1 MHNAR
6 GYIQLIATGGTIS
19 AGPEGPLRASS
30 IIKMARRLPADVPIR
45 GEDLLTVPSSRF
57 SVDDLHR
64 LAERVNEAVSD
75 EACLGVVVTH
85 GTDSMEES
93 ALAVELLG
101 APSKPVVFTGAMVPT
116 RDAGADGPTN
126 VADAFDCVLS
136 DSAQRLGTVVV
147 MNQRIHAAL
156 DVRKLHTENKDAFAS
171 GDSGP
176 IGLISP
182 ETVEI
187 VRSPARLGF
196 RSSKLEERVELVT
209 LTTGLGGARM
219 IKLAARDGA
228 RGIVVEAF
236 GAGNLPERATEA
248 AARAMEEGVVVL
260 VTSRVPTGD
269 MELDSP
275 AAKAGLIPAIT
286 AGRRLPGPSAR
297 ILLMAQLGEG
307 LGENQIRTLL
317 LSGSLEELLED
328 PMPDS
333 G

>member
-1 MHNAR
+1 MDTAR

-19 AGPEGPLRASS
+19 AGPDGPLRAAS

-57 SVDDLHR
+57 GVDDLLR

-75 EACLGVVVTH
+75 ESCLGVVVTH

-93 ALAVELLG
+93 AIAVELLG
-101 APSKPVVFTGAMVPT
+101 APTKPVVFTGAMVPT
-116 RDAGADGPTN
+116 RDAGADGPMN

-136 DSAQRLGTVVV
+136 ESAHKLGTVVV

-171 GDSGP
+171 GDEGP

-182 ETVEI
+182 EAVEI
-187 VRSPARLGF
+187 VRQPARIGF
-196 RSSKLEERVELVT
+196 RSSKLEESVELVT
-209 LTTGLGGARM
+209 LTTGLGGARL
-219 IKLAARDGA
+219 IELAAQNGA
-228 RGIVVEAF
+228 RGIVIEAF
-236 GAGNLPERATEA
+236 GAGNMAERATKA
-248 AARAMEEGVVVL
+248 AACAMEEGAVVL

-269 MELDSP
+269 MELDSQ
-275 AAKAGLIPAIT
+275 AAKAGLIPAIA

-297 ILLMAQLGEG
+297 ILLMALLGEG
-307 LGENQIRTLL
+307 LDQEQIRTLL
-317 LSGSLEELLED
+317 IQGS
-328 PMPDS
+328 
-333 G
+333 